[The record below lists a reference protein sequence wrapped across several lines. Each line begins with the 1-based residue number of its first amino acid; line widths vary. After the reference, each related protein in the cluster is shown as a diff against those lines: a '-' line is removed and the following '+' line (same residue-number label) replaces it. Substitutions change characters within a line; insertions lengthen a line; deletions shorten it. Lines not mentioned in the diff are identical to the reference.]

1 VWSREA
7 VSSTDTA
14 ASRPAATCATCGV
27 AGPLTLE
34 AAALRGDPALRPF
47 ARYCSP
53 KCFRDNWR
61 QLRDLQ
67 AWALANAA
75 GGPATGGAGGAGGG
89 QRGGGGGRGRSLVFP
104 DEDDAGDGAEQQSE
118 PQQEDVGATTTRRVV
133 LGKGARYIPRVED
146 IGWRLQ
152 VQCGAEILVTNYAQL
167 PPSTPTHIVLTIS
180 THSDTAPP
188 VLQLPWGVLTAFAT
202 AGFFPHVFRHPP
214 TVVFVPPHCIATP
227 SHASIK
233 SY

>member
-1 VWSREA
+1 MWSREA

-75 GGPATGGAGGAGGG
+75 GGPAAGPAAGGG

-167 PPSTPTHIVLTIS
+167 PPSSFLLSTPRLS
-180 THSDTAPP
+180 LWMRTAT
-188 VLQLPWGVLTAFAT
+188 LHCSHLFAT

-233 SY
+233 SYQ

>member
-1 VWSREA
+1 MWSREA
-7 VSSTDTA
+7 PSSIDTA

-75 GGPATGGAGGAGGG
+75 GGPAAGAAAAAAGGG
-89 QRGGGGGRGRSLVFP
+89 QRGGRRGRSLVFP
-104 DEDDAGDGAEQQSE
+104 DEDDAGNGAEQQSE
-118 PQQEDVGATTTRRVV
+118 PQQEDEEPATRRVI

-152 VQCGAEILVTNYAQL
+152 VQCGAEILVTNYTQL
-167 PPSTPTHIVLTIS
+167 PPSL
-180 THSDTAPP
+180 
-188 VLQLPWGVLTAFAT
+188 
-202 AGFFPHVFRHPP
+202 HP
-214 TVVFVPPHCIATP
+214 
-227 SHASIK
+227 
-233 SY
+233 